1 MGTIR
6 RGWRQ
11 GGSKMR
17 WEGGRVI
24 TGQNKGLQEGNGR
37 METGRTG
44 TGMEM
49 LQDSVR
55 MAGMGTGRMRM
66 GWD

>member
-17 WEGGRVI
+17 WERGRVI

-44 TGMEM
+44 TEM

-66 GWD
+66 EWD